1 MTRVVA
7 IQGESIRL
15 GQLLKLS
22 GLADDGAHAKAVI
35 AAGGVSVNGVAELRR
50 GRQLRAG
57 DRVLAAGEELE
68 VSAGGAP
75 A

>member
-1 MTRVVA
+1 MARVVA
-7 IQGESIRL
+7 IRDESIRL

-22 GLADDGAHAKAVI
+22 GVADDGAHAKAVI
-35 AAGGVSVNGVAELRR
+35 AAGGVSVNGVAERRR

-57 DRVLAAGEELE
+57 DRVLVAGEELE
-68 VSAGGAP
+68 ISAGDTP